1 MGFCFICGASALRSG
16 ILLNASHE
24 ERVLGGPK
32 KQFVCPNECQKCCMM
47 EENMGEWQC
56 LVKKIFA
63 GATAFLQRMAG
74 YNCGDPEFFGPKE
87 TVITCRYESQTVDF
101 AGDLEKFTAD
111 RKVLRR
117 ELKAVSA
124 ELKKLETNPFS
135 EKVEALE
142 AEVAELGSGTGG
154 KKKILKKLKKE
165 VKKLKRKLK
174 RGYKGAPAAKKPG
187 SLLQVEG
194 QSTRF
199 QAKRSNWRPGDQ
211 CPEVK
216 DWKKTLEK
224 ARKRFEKTQRQLK
237 KKKAQLAALKRE
249 IEEGAKTKI
258 KELEAEKARL
268 IAKSKND
275 KTMKEIEKYT

>member
-1 MGFCFICGASALRSG
+1 MGSG
-16 ILLNASHE
+16 FLLNASHE

-117 ELKAVSA
+117 ELKAVIPGRA
-124 ELKKLETNPFS
+124 GQGGR
-135 EKVEALE
+135 V
-142 AEVAELGSGTGG
+142 LGGG
-154 KKKILKKLKKE
+154 A
-165 VKKLKRKLK
+165 RRR
-174 RGYKGAPAAKKPG
+174 RG
-187 SLLQVEG
+187 
-194 QSTRF
+194 
-199 QAKRSNWRPGDQ
+199 RPG
-211 CPEVK
+211 
-216 DWKKTLEK
+216 
-224 ARKRFEKTQRQLK
+224 ARPRRGER
-237 KKKAQLAALKRE
+237 
-249 IEEGAKTKI
+249 
-258 KELEAEKARL
+258 
-268 IAKSKND
+268 
-275 KTMKEIEKYT
+275 